1 MTRPAG
7 MPIGLRLATTSKAVG
22 RAFDDAL
29 IAVGGT
35 LPTWLVLIA
44 LKTRPTANQRQLAD
58 SVGIQGATLTHHLNG
73 MERAGLLTRRRDPD
87 NRRMHVV
94 SLTAEG
100 EAAFHRMRAAAVAF
114 DQRLRRGLDAA
125 DVAQLDSLLQR
136 LHANVSAVANLQA
149 AGVDGGSP

>member
-1 MTRPAG
+1 MSRPAG
-7 MPIGLRLATTSKAVG
+7 LPIGLRLANTSKAVG

-35 LPTWLVLIA
+35 VPTWLVLIA

-58 SVGIQGATLTHHLNG
+58 AVGIQGATLTHHLNG

-94 SLTAEG
+94 SLTDEG
-100 EAAFHRMRAAAVAF
+100 EAAFHRMRRAAVAF
-114 DQRLRRGLDAA
+114 DQRLRNGLDAV
-125 DVAQLDSLLQR
+125 DVAHLESLLRR
-136 LHANVSAVANLQA
+136 LHANVSPAADLQP
-149 AGVDGGSP
+149 AGAEGEPP

>member
-7 MPIGLRLATTSKAVG
+7 LPIGLRLATTSKAVG

-44 LKTRPTANQRQLAD
+44 LKTRPAANQRQLAD

-94 SLTAEG
+94 SLTVEG

-114 DQRLRRGLDAA
+114 DQRLRRDLDVA
-125 DVAQLDSLLQR
+125 DVAHLDSLLQR
-136 LHANVSAVANLQA
+136 LHANVRAVADLQP
-149 AGVDGGSP
+149 AGIDGGPP

>member
-7 MPIGLRLATTSKAVG
+7 MPIGLRLVTTSKAVG

-29 IAVGGT
+29 IEVGGT

-87 NRRMHVV
+87 NRRVHVV
-94 SLTAEG
+94 FLTAEG
-100 EAAFHRMRAAAVAF
+100 EAAFHRMRTAAVAF
-114 DQRLRRGLDAA
+114 DQRLRSGLDAA
-125 DVAQLDSLLQR
+125 DVAELDSLLRR
-136 LHANVSAVANLQA
+136 LHTNISPVADLQP